1 MKRVLTLILAAVM
14 VLSVFAGCGD
24 KEGSGSGDKLADKKF
39 DSFAVGYG
47 KADITP
53 DYTTQIGIIG
63 NNDHTTRL
71 STGVLEPLMAT
82 CLALT
87 DTDGTT
93 VLIFGLDLHGTD
105 AKMIA
110 IIREMITEKTGVP
123 GDHIQFNCTHNH
135 CGPVQSA
142 NSAVGPEQ
150 IYAKL
155 LQERCLEAAVTA
167 METRK
172 EAKMYTTFTRP
183 EEMVFVRHFLRTD
196 GEYEGNGYDNIAKT
210 GGQFLGFAEKG
221 DNLLQMVKFTRE
233 GEKDV
238 IMFNWQGHPFSNPSE
253 YYTYLSG
260 VSPAITRRFLLEKAN
275 TESIY
280 IMGGSGD
287 SVQQTA
293 RSDSR
298 QFKDNVAYGEALAD
312 AMIAAFDTFK
322 EAETGKIYYTYND
335 QYSPPGHTTPTK
347 YVLSAFGFGDVG
359 YITAPSEMFQTNA
372 ISVREGSPWKYTIY
386 AQLSNGTGEAYVP
399 DALTWQYKNG
409 AYERGP
415 CKVSAGDGEAFAEEQ
430 LKMLN
435 DLFKQSG
442 QTVKE
447 KDEGYITVEDRKTN
461 GQTYTNPKVGGKPTK
476 GPYDFYFVDLIMGI
490 SQVRL
495 LVKNE
500 EVANKIMGLKTMK
513 LYTNYSN
520 VVIDA
525 E

>member
-14 VLSVFAGCGD
+14 VLSLFAGCGGEK
-24 KEGSGSGDKLADKKF
+24 KEEKLADKKF
-39 DSFAVGYG
+39 DAFAVGYG

-53 DYTTQIGIIG
+53 DYTTQISITG
-63 NNDHTTRL
+63 NNDDGTRL

-93 VLIFGLDLHGTD
+93 VLIFGTDLHATN
-105 AKMIA
+105 AKMIQ
-110 IIREMITEKTGVP
+110 IIRDMITEKTGVP

-135 CGPVQSA
+135 CGPAQGA
-142 NSAVGPEQ
+142 NSAVGPLQ

-155 LQERCLEAAVTA
+155 LQERCVEAAVTA
-167 METRK
+167 MQTRK
-172 EAKMYTTFTRP
+172 AAKMYTTFTRP
-183 EEMVFVRHFLRTD
+183 EDMVFVRHFLTTD
-196 GEYEGNGYDNIAKT
+196 GEYEGNGYDNISKN
-210 GGQFLGFAEKG
+210 GKQFLGFAEKG

-238 IMFNWQGHPFSNPSE
+238 ILFNWQGHPFGSPNE
-253 YYTYLSG
+253 YYTYLNG
-260 VSPAITRRFLLEKAN
+260 GGPAVARRVLLEKAN
-275 TESIY
+275 TESVY
-280 IMGGSGD
+280 IMGASGNN
-287 SVQQTA
+287 VQQSA
-293 RSDSR
+293 RSEAR
-298 QFKDNVAYGEALAD
+298 LFKDYNAYGTALAD

-359 YITAPSEMFQTNA
+359 YITAPSEMFQSNA
-372 ISVREGSPWKYTIY
+372 ISVRDASPWKYTIY

-399 DALTWQYKNG
+399 DALTWKYKNG

-415 CKVSAGDGEAFAEEQ
+415 CKVSAGDGEAFATEQ
-430 LKMLN
+430 MKMLN
-435 DLFKQSG
+435 DLFQQSG
-442 QTVKE
+442 QTAKE
-447 KDEGYITVEDRKTN
+447 KDEGYITVEERNTD
-461 GQTYTNPKVGGKPTK
+461 GQIYTNPKVGGKPTK
-476 GPYDFYFVDLIMGI
+476 GLYDFYFVDLMMGI

-513 LYTNYSN
+513 LYTNYSG
-520 VVIDA
+520 VVVDA